1 MAGIIAGVV
10 TNDRGKGVSAARVW
24 LSAGPVALPD
34 VAGLSDER
42 GSFTLSVPA
51 SGNYTVECVAETYAA
66 ESLSV
71 TVRDGERV
79 EIRFRLKR

>member
-1 MAGIIAGVV
+1 MAGIITGFV
-10 TNDRGKGVSAARVW
+10 TNERGDGVSAARVW

-34 VAGLSDER
+34 IAGLSDER

-51 SGNYTVECVAETYAA
+51 PGSYTVECAAEDYAA
-66 ESLSV
+66 ESRHV
-71 TVRDGERV
+71 TVGDGQRV